1 MSDLDP
7 VPELEPEAKAFLEKH
22 AATGEPSA
30 DQLART
36 KALMLKPSAVRTTPP
51 PKRQRPSWLPNEVL
65 AAAAVLVLLLGVQ
78 GARWA
83 LHEETAV
90 TQGPDVH
97 AVKAT
102 VGTARESF
110 EEKAVRDAYRA
121 GELDGATRLAKEHCK
136 AEGCKPLATTLAQ
149 AVAMWNRFESLS
161 PVERVQLAELDGDLA
176 GGGESV
182 LRKRLIAPVSVAASP
197 EAERLFAEAAT
208 ARKEKRF
215 EAAVSALE
223 RCIRVAP
230 AYHPCYRLLG
240 STYAG
245 IAMRDDSVADRDR
258 ARAYYE
264 RFLELAPPD
273 DEYVPKVRAILEV
286 ASDKTPSPT
295 GGEKVATSQF
305 ADGDLANALA
315 TLEAC
320 APEKTSCRLLFDQM
334 KRFQTRISDLGS
346 LDVEALA
353 EVREEERGL
362 AGGQPGVIASL
373 VKRELSKRLKAEMKA
388 ATARDDWLSA
398 VEYARRLL
406 EDEPANEAAVQ
417 TLRSAREASG
427 DVYMRGYQLKDS
439 SPGEA
444 LALFKQVMAMTSPDD
459 SNHQKAKVRA
469 SELEGLAS
477 TKTEP
482 VTVTLPL
489 HTTKNLTFDG
499 DIQRVA
505 IGDADIA
512 DVATTKAPRTLKV
525 TGRAQGKTTL
535 LVWLVNGGRETR
547 VLEVQ

>member
-36 KALMLKPSAVRTTPP
+36 RALMLKPAVVRTTPP

-83 LHEETAV
+83 LHDETSA
-90 TQGPDVH
+90 TQVH

-121 GELDGATRLAKEHCK
+121 GELDGATRLVKEHCK
-136 AEGCKPLATTLAQ
+136 AEACKVLATTLAQ
-149 AVAMWNRFESLS
+149 AVALWDRFDSLS
-161 PVERVQLAELDGDLA
+161 QAERSQLAELDSDLA

-182 LRKRLIAPVSVAASP
+182 LRQRLIAPASVAASP
-197 EAERLFAEAAT
+197 EAERLFAEAMT
-208 ARKEKRF
+208 ARKEQRF
-215 EAAVSALE
+215 EAAVSALQ

-240 STYAG
+240 SVYAS
-245 IAMRDDSVADRDR
+245 IALRDNSLADRVR
-258 ARAYYE
+258 AQQFYE

-273 DEYVPKVRAILEV
+273 DEYVPKVRAILD
-286 ASDKTPSPT
+286 AATDKTPSPS
-295 GGEKVATSQF
+295 GGVKVATLLF
-305 ADGDLANALA
+305 ADGQLANALA

-320 APEKTSCRLLFDQM
+320 APQKDACRLLFEQM
-334 KRFQTRISDLGS
+334 KRFQSRISDLSS
-346 LDVEALA
+346 LDVEALV

-373 VKRELSKRLKAEMKA
+373 VTRELSKRLKVEMKA
-388 ATARDDWLSA
+388 ATARADWLSA

-406 EDEPANEAAVQ
+406 EDEPDNEAAME
-417 TLRSAREASG
+417 TLRSARDAARE
-427 DVYMRGYQLKDS
+427 VYHRAYQIRDG

-444 LALFKQVMAMTSPDD
+444 LALFKQVMAMTPPDD
-459 SNHQKAKVRA
+459 DNHQKAKVRA
-469 SELEGLAS
+469 AELEGLAA
-477 TKTEP
+477 TETEP
-482 VTVTLPL
+482 VTVSLPM
-489 HTTKNLTFDG
+489 HTSMNLVFES

-512 DVATTKAPRTLKV
+512 NVETTRKPRTLKV
-525 TGRAQGKTTL
+525 TGFAQGQTTL
-535 LVWLVNGGRETR
+535 LVWLVSGKRETR
-547 VLEVQ
+547 RLEVR